1 LQLILCSAGRRIG
14 ILEPGL
20 RGVPIQKQA
29 EAMND
34 GIVITIVDD
43 DESLRKAIKRLIN
56 AVGLGV
62 EDFASAE
69 DFMYSDRSQDAA
81 CLILDVQLPGMN
93 GLELQRQLLTSDC
106 RVPII
111 FISAKDD
118 GQARERAL
126 EAGAVDFL
134 QKPFSE
140 DTLFNAINSALALNG
155 RGVVGSSD

>member
-1 LQLILCSAGRRIG
+1 
-14 ILEPGL
+14 
-20 RGVPIQKQA
+20 
-29 EAMND
+29 MND

-81 CLILDVQLPGMN
+81 CLILDVQLPGMS
-93 GLELQRQLLTSDC
+93 GLELQRQLLTRDC

-111 FISAKDD
+111 FISAKGD
-118 GQARERAL
+118 GQTRERAL

-155 RGVVGSSD
+155 RGVVGSSDQGDLV